1 MAGQKVKGET
11 LDFPGKRTREEEEG
25 LSSSMTGKKEHQT
38 GELQKTE

>member
-11 LDFPGKRTREEEEG
+11 LDFPGKRTREEEG
-25 LSSSMTGKKEHQT
+25 LSSSMPGKKEHQT